1 MERGSRLQGKVAMVT
16 GGTRGIGRG
25 TALSL
30 AREGA
35 DLVINYS
42 KDQAAADR
50 TTADLEALGGR
61 VLTVRADV
69 GDLGQLKS
77 LLGRTEETFGK
88 VDILVSNAGI
98 GQRHQIVD
106 TPDEEWERVMNVDAR
121 ATFVL
126 ARALLPGM
134 IARRFGRVVT
144 ISSIIAKTGIGGS
157 SFATYAAAKAALIAF
172 TFGIAREG
180 APYVTANAIC
190 PGVIDRNATEP
201 APLAPVKWVLGEI
214 PLQRRGTP
222 GDIAET
228 VLFLVSDGGSY
239 ITGQS
244 INVNGGLL
252 MQ

>member
-1 MERGSRLQGKVAMVT
+1 MKLSGRVALVT

-25 TALSL
+25 CALLL
-30 AREGA
+30 AEQGA
-35 DLVINYS
+35 DIVLNYS
-42 KDQAAADR
+42 QDEAAAAR
-50 TTADLEALGGR
+50 TTADVARLGRR
-61 VLTVRADV
+61 VETVKADV
-69 GDLGQLKS
+69 GDLDQLRH
-77 LLGRTEETFGK
+77 LLDRCDSAFGR
-88 VDILVSNAGI
+88 VDVLVSNAGI
-98 GQRHQIVD
+98 GQRHKIVD
-106 TPDEEWERVMNVDAR
+106 TTDEEWERVMNVDAR

-134 IARRFGRVVT
+134 IERRFGRIVT
-144 ISSIIAKTGIGGS
+144 ISSIIAKTGVGGS
-157 SFATYAAAKAALIAF
+157 SFATYAAAKAALIAL

-190 PGVIDRNATEP
+190 PGVIDRNAVAP

-228 VLFLVSDGGSY
+228 VLFLATGGGY
-239 ITGQS
+239 MTGQS
-244 INVNGGLL
+244 LNVNGGLL

>member
-1 MERGSRLQGKVAMVT
+1 VE
-16 GGTRGIGRG
+16 
-25 TALSL
+25 
-30 AREGA
+30 
-35 DLVINYS
+35 
-42 KDQAAADR
+42 
-50 TTADLEALGGR
+50 
-61 VLTVRADV
+61 TVRADV
-69 GDLGQLKS
+69 GDLDQLRH
-77 LLGRTEETFGK
+77 LLDRCDAAFGR
-88 VDILVSNAGI
+88 VDVLVSNAGI
-98 GQRHQIVD
+98 GQRHKIVD
-106 TPDEEWERVMNVDAR
+106 TTDEEWERVMNVDAR

-134 IARRFGRVVT
+134 IERRFGRIVT
-144 ISSIIAKTGIGGS
+144 ISSIIAKTGVGGS
-157 SFATYAAAKAALIAF
+157 SFATYAAAKAALIAL

-190 PGVIDRNATEP
+190 PGVIDRNAVAP

-228 VLFLVSDGGSY
+228 VLFLATGGGY

-244 INVNGGLL
+244 LNVNGGLL